1 METRCVYFCVRCK
14 HYKKYFYCR
23 KDKKEINNKD
33 CIYCNQKEFKQ
44 RKPINKVS
52 KKRVVVS
59 KETYKAVYKRD
70 NGKCRLCGNPNIQLH
85 HIIYRSEAKNLID
98 DPNNCIMLCAK
109 HHRLVHTD
117 KKYWQPYLSTL
128 IWL

>member
-1 METRCVYFCVRCK
+1 MSDVDYEIETLNDIIDYLENAIDGLNEVYE
-14 HYKKYFYCR
+14 YQLAADIQY
-23 KDKKEINNKD
+23 
-33 CIYCNQKEFKQ
+33 
-44 RKPINKVS
+44 
-52 KKRVVVS
+52 S
-59 KETYKAVYKRD
+59 KEEVEKKLRYFLD
-70 NGKCRLCGNPNIQLH
+70 I
-85 HIIYRSEAKNLID
+85 EAKNLID